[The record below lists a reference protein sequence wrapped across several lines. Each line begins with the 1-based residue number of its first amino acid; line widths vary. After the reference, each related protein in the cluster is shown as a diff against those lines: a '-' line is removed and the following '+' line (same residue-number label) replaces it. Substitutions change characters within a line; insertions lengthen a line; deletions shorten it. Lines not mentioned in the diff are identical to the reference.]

1 MQLLVSLHCLTG
13 CVATCTGHFT
23 APTLRIQRCESIGD
37 PSLRWTSMRAP
48 METPIFGKLAAT
60 VFYQHRAG
68 EVMQFFVDV
77 TCDMLNVGLQE

>member
-1 MQLLVSLHCLTG
+1 
-13 CVATCTGHFT
+13 
-23 APTLRIQRCESIGD
+23 
-37 PSLRWTSMRAP
+37 MRAP

>member
-1 MQLLVSLHCLTG
+1 
-13 CVATCTGHFT
+13 
-23 APTLRIQRCESIGD
+23 
-37 PSLRWTSMRAP
+37 MRAP
-48 METPIFGKLAAT
+48 METPIFGKLAAK